1 MMNNKNTMF
10 EMYFKRYKNLVI
22 RAVMKKSQDY
32 QLAQEICQQV
42 FCSFYF
48 HIDEIDED
56 LVKVWLLKTTR
67 NALVDYLR
75 KPSTRNEVILANDPQ
90 ENGNTL
96 TYTVV
101 DYCED
106 KVINQDLTGRILKEV
121 KAANELWYE
130 VLLLICVYGMSR
142 EEAAKRLQVSD
153 QVLRA
158 RLYRARKFVR
168 ERFGDEY
175 WNN

>member
-1 MMNNKNTMF
+1 MMDNKNTMF
-10 EMYFKRYKNLVI
+10 EMYFRRYKNLVI

-48 HIDEIDED
+48 HIEEIDED
-56 LVKVWLLKTTR
+56 LVKVWLMKTTR

-75 KPSTRNEVILANDPQ
+75 KPSTRNEVVLASDLH
-90 ENGNTL
+90 EEGNTL
-96 TYTVV
+96 AYTTA
-101 DYCED
+101 DCCED
-106 KVINQDLTGRILKEV
+106 KVINQDLTGRILREV
-121 KAANELWYE
+121 KAANESWYE

-142 EEAAKRLQVSD
+142 EETAERLRISD

-168 ERFGDEY
+168 EKFGDEY
-175 WNN
+175 RNN

>member
-1 MMNNKNTMF
+1 MNDKNTMF
-10 EMYFKRYKNLVI
+10 EMYFMRYKNLVI

-48 HIDEIDED
+48 HIDEINED
-56 LVKVWLLKTTR
+56 LVKVWLMRTTR

-75 KPSTRNEVILANDPQ
+75 RPSTRNEVTLNNDLY
-90 ENGNTL
+90 ESGNTL
-96 TYTVV
+96 THAAV

-106 KVINQDLTGRILKEV
+106 KVINQDLTGRILREV
-121 KAANELWYE
+121 KEANEAWYE
-130 VLLLICVYGMSR
+130 VLILICVYGMSH
-142 EEAAKRLQVSD
+142 EEAANKLQVSD

-168 ERFGDEY
+168 EKFGDEY
-175 WNN
+175 WNS

>member
-1 MMNNKNTMF
+1 MSTKNIIF
-10 EMYFKRYKNLVI
+10 EQHFKRYKNLII
-22 RAVMKKSQDY
+22 RVVMRKSRDY

-56 LVKVWLLKTTR
+56 LVKAWPLKCTR
-67 NALVDYLR
+67 NALVDHLR
-75 KPSTRNEVILANDPQ
+75 KPSTQNEVIVKKDYQ
-90 ENGNTL
+90 EHGNTIAH
-96 TYTVV
+96 TDI
-101 DYCED
+101 DYCE
-106 KVINQDLTGRILKEV
+106 KLVINQELTGRILREV
-121 KAANELWYE
+121 RAANELWYE
-130 VLLLICVYGMSR
+130 VLILICLYGMSHK
-142 EEAAKRLQVSD
+142 EAPEKLNVSE

-168 ERFGDEY
+168 EKFGDEY